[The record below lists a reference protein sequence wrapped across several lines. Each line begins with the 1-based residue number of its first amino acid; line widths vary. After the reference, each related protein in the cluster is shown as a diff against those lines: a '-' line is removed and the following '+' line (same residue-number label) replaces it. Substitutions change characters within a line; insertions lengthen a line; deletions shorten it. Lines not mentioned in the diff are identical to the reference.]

1 MKIEIKNLGA
11 VKSATID
18 ISKKLNLFCGPNG
31 TGKTYVAYAI
41 YDIFRSDFH
50 IGTNEIFD
58 NIVEHMTLI
67 TPITIPTRYNGINL
81 LLIAL
86 KSYLNNF
93 NII

>member
-31 TGKTYVAYAI
+31 TGKTYIAYAI
-41 YDIFRSDFH
+41 YDIFKSDFH

-58 NIVEHMTLI
+58 NSNFYVPNSNIYFWRL
-67 TPITIPTRYNGINL
+67 Y
-81 LLIAL
+81 
-86 KSYLNNF
+86 KSRWNF
-93 NII
+93 NGKRSICHIS

>member
-31 TGKTYVAYAI
+31 TGKTYIAYAI
-41 YDIFRSDFH
+41 YDIFKSDFH

-58 NIVEHMTLI
+58 NLVGELVKNKKIGIDSKYEIIPLI
-67 TPITIPTRYNGINL
+67 L
-81 LLIAL
+81 LLT
-86 KSYLNNF
+86 NF
-93 NII
+93 FFS